1 MRLRSELATAED
13 RFSGWAV
20 RAENSVKELTMEYA
34 QHLNVEKRKI
44 IYEAHEW
51 SEREVERTSNHARA
65 MSSQ

>member
-13 RFSGWAV
+13 GFSGWAT

-44 IYEAHEW
+44 IDEADEL
-51 SEREVERTSNHARA
+51 S
-65 MSSQ
+65 